1 MPWQYRKFIQIHMVL
16 KGILPEFEIG
26 KGHPTLFFPNSSLIF
41 SAKPTDK
48 ILTTE
53 VVDDALRFDS
63 FP

>member
-1 MPWQYRKFIQIHMVL
+1 MVL